1 MSDVFGNPGSKWT
14 DGGGPESDIV
24 VASRV
29 RLARNLTGVP
39 LPHRDMNDAD
49 EQVFYRCKSLANRLG
64 GMKYNFF
71 IMTELCHLDRQM
83 LVEKHL
89 ISPELAAANAWR
101 AVMLRGDEGVSIMVN
116 EEDHLRIQC
125 LLPGLQLQ
133 DAWRIASKVDNDLE
147 KELDFAFDPA
157 FGYLTACPTNVGTG
171 LRVSVMLHLAALEA
185 TKQLPHIFNNLSRLG
200 IAVRGMYGEGSKSH
214 GSLYQI
220 SNQITLGSSEE
231 ELIERL
237 SQAVSKLIDDERAAR
252 TKLNQAIAAEIFD
265 NVWRSYAALKNARL
279 LAKNELM
286 ERLSYLR
293 SGINMGIISNITAK
307 DINELMIMGQTA
319 YLQKNSPTP
328 LTNEQMLW
336 ERAYMVR
343 KRLPLVL
350 EDSR

>member
-1 MSDVFGNPGSKWT
+1 MNDVFENPGSGWT
-14 DGGGPESDIV
+14 DGAGPEPDIV
-24 VASRV
+24 IASRV
-29 RLARNLTGVP
+29 RLARNLSGLP
-39 LPHRDMNDAD
+39 LPHQGFNGAD
-49 EQVFYRCKSLANRLG
+49 EQVFLKCRDMIDSFG

-71 IMTELCHLDRQM
+71 VMSELSDIDRQM

-89 ISPELAAANAWR
+89 ISSELAVSPAWR
-101 AVMLRGDEGVSIMVN
+101 AVIIREDESVSVMVN

-125 LLPGLQLQ
+125 LLPGLRMME
-133 DAWRIASKVDNDLE
+133 AWRIASQVDDELE
-147 KELDFAFDPA
+147 KELKFAFDPA

-200 IAVRGMYGEGSKSH
+200 FVVRGMYGEGSKAY

-220 SNQITLGSSEE
+220 SNQVTLGVSEE

-237 SQAVSKLIDDERAAR
+237 FQAVNKLIGDERTAR
-252 TKLNQAIAAEIFD
+252 AKLREAVAPEIFD
-265 NVWRSYAALKNARL
+265 DVWRSYALLKNARL
-279 LAKNELM
+279 LTKNELM

-293 SGINMGIISNITAK
+293 SGINMGIINTLTAK

-319 YLQKNSPTP
+319 YLQKNSPAP
-328 LTNEQMLW
+328 LNNEQMLW
-336 ERAYMVR
+336 ERASMVR

-350 EDSR
+350 EDR